1 MPRWS
6 SSLSYAPGA
15 TSAVFRREL
24 EGGLLHE
31 IEIRC
36 PAVLTIQ
43 LGINTPRYASLR
55 SIKQA
60 AAKPI
65 EVLVAR
71 RISAWA
77 PADVGEAGSLSRV
90 RRMYVPDKGRAQ
102 LIEGDAAAAGRAPRG
117 DHPRIQG
124 RGGMSGVLVV
134 AEQRRGELRP
144 VSLELVGAAQGLRR
158 AGEQCRVAILDAT
171 PGGMCPRSSV
181 AGVDE
186 IIAIKVPAP
195 EFDPDTFES
204 AVGALIAARKPDVVL
219 VAHSVDSFGY
229 RRGAR
234 RQAGPW
240 LRHRRVQGRA
250 HRRRARGDAR
260 RLRPEGQRRGRL
272 SGTQHGAARPARQRV
287 QGRRNRPHRRRSP
300 RSRRPSI
307 RRDLPGANSSSCS
320 ASDDVDMTAAE
331 FILTIGRGIGEEAKV
346 AQFREL
352 ADAIG
357 ATLGCSRP
365 IADAGWLPKSR
376 QVGQSGK
383 TASACKLY
391 IAMGVSGAIQHLA
404 GMKHVAT
411 IVAVNSD
418 AEASIFGVA
427 KYGIVG
433 DIFEIAE
440 ELRRYF

>member
-1 MPRWS
+1 
-6 SSLSYAPGA
+6 
-15 TSAVFRREL
+15 
-24 EGGLLHE
+24 
-31 IEIRC
+31 
-36 PAVLTIQ
+36 
-43 LGINTPRYASLR
+43 
-55 SIKQA
+55 
-60 AAKPI
+60 
-65 EVLVAR
+65 
-71 RISAWA
+71 
-77 PADVGEAGSLSRV
+77 
-90 RRMYVPDKGRAQ
+90 
-102 LIEGDAAAAGRAPRG
+102 
-117 DHPRIQG
+117 
-124 RGGMSGVLVV
+124 MSGILVI

-144 VSLELVGAAQGLRR
+144 VSLELIGAAQALKRDGDSVS
-158 AGEQCRVAILDAT
+158 VAVLAPS
-171 PGGMCPRSSV
+171 PGSLTAPLKL

-186 IIAIKVPAP
+186 IIAVKVASP

-204 AVGALIAARKPDVVL
+204 ALGALIGERKPEVVL

-229 RRGAR
+229 AAALAAKLGLGFATDVFKVERDGGELVATRGGYG
-234 RQAGPW
+234 QKVNVEVDFP
-240 LRHRRVQGRA
+240 GRSTVLLA
-250 HRRRARGDAR
+250 IRANVYKP
-260 RLRPEGQRRGRL
+260 PEQPASPKVVEFIAPVTDSRSSGREFIEL
-272 SGTQHGAARPARQRV
+272 AA
-287 QGRRNRPHRRRSP
+287 N
-300 RSRRPSI
+300 
-307 RRDLPGANSSSCS
+307 
-320 ASDDVDMTAAE
+320 DDVDMTQAE

-346 AQFREL
+346 VQFKEL
-352 ADAIG
+352 AEAIG

-440 ELRRYF
+440 ELRGLF